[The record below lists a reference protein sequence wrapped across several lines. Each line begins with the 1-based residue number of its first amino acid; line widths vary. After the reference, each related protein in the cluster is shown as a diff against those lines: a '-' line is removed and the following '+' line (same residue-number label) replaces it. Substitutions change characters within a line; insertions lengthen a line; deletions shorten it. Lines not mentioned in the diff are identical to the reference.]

1 MKMVLSDL
9 PDHRYSGSR
18 VFVRV
23 DFNVPIANGQ
33 IREDYRLRRAVPTIE
48 YLSRRGARIILA
60 SHLGR
65 PKGKPV
71 PELSLK
77 PVADRLAWILK
88 VPGVRF
94 AREVVGK
101 SVTDMVEALRP
112 GEVVLL
118 ENLRFHPG
126 EEANDPAFCNELA
139 ALGEIY
145 VNDAFATMHRS
156 HASTFGAAQLFPVRL
171 AGFLVQIEMSV
182 LDRVRERPARP
193 FNLVVGGIKFKDKFS
208 ALRTLIPKADRV
220 LLGGGIAYTFLAAK
234 GIEIGDSPAENEYL
248 PWAREML
255 AQYGEKILL
264 PADHVIA
271 ISLEDRSGY
280 QVVHGA
286 IPKGFRGFDIGRET
300 ALAYTH
306 ELMAG
311 KGTIFWNGPL
321 GVFEVN
327 EFADGT
333 VDIARAIALAHWRGA
348 MTVVGGGDTVA
359 ALHRAEVLETEVDHV
374 STGGGASLRYI
385 GGEDLPGI
393 SVLTD
398 KQEPPERA

>member
-1 MKMVLSDL
+1 MKMILSDL

-23 DFNVPIANGQ
+23 DFNVPIRDGQ
-33 IREDYRLRRAVPTIE
+33 IWEDYRLRRAVPTIE
-48 YLSRRGARIILA
+48 YLSRREARVILA

-65 PKGKPV
+65 PRGNPV

-94 AREVVGK
+94 AGEVVGK
-101 SVTDMVEALRP
+101 SVIDRVETMRP
-112 GEVVLL
+112 GEVLLL

-126 EEANDPAFCNELA
+126 EEANDPAFCRELA
-139 ALGEIY
+139 SLADIY

-156 HASTFGAAQLFPVRL
+156 HASTFGAPQLFPVRL
-171 AGFLVQIEMSV
+171 AGFLVQVEMAV

-193 FNLVVGGIKFKDKFS
+193 FTLVVGGIKLKDKFS

-220 LLGGGIAYTFLAAK
+220 LLGGAIAYTFLAAR
-234 GIEIGDSPAENEYL
+234 GIEIGDSPVDNEYI
-248 PWAREML
+248 PWAGEML

-264 PADHVIA
+264 PVDHVIA
-271 ISLEDRSGY
+271 MSFEERGGY

-286 IPKGFRGFDIGRET
+286 IPKGFRGFDIGRDT
-300 ALAYTH
+300 TLAYTH
-306 ELMAG
+306 ELMGG

-321 GVFEVN
+321 GLFEAN

-333 VDIARAIALAHWRGA
+333 VDVARAIALAHWRGA

-359 ALHRAEVLETEVDHV
+359 ALRRAEVLETEMDHV

-398 KQEPPERA
+398 KEGPPGTA